1 MVPSVEDEVPSLE
14 LAQAGELDG
23 LEANSLQP
31 CLERSGVER
40 IIQVGTVPAKSS
52 DGSTNTRAVSF
63 LVGDDLVS
71 CAVEERPPLP
81 LVVTS
86 VSLVDGSRCCH
97 HLCD

>member
-1 MVPSVEDEVPSLE
+1 MVAFVQNEVPCLE

-23 LEANSLQP
+23 SEASSHQTLT
-31 CLERSGVER
+31 ERPGVEG
-40 IIQVGTVPAKSS
+40 VVEVDVVTTESC
-52 DGSTNTRAVSF
+52 DSTADTGAVAF
-63 LVGDDLVS
+63 LVGDDLLRCS
-71 CAVEERPPLP
+71 VEERPPLP